1 MSEEATSFL
10 ILPAKCMHL
19 CAQLHRRFQCIS
31 LRRQLLSIQD
41 AAEVGDLRLADTSVL
56 VTGWDTSTPGAL
68 SALILF
74 LGPGSPGSL
83 REKFG
88 PGAVLGPFA
97 QSQLPFLFIAR
108 PYFINDKTSPS
119 MVSASVK
126 EPAAAAALRSVEA
139 ASGAL
144 ASLPAQTQ
152 TLSCCSKAAA
162 GLTAEQLTKPAFT
175 SLRSD
180 HPRFTSSIQP
190 RRKPHLGLVRLDITR
205 SAASAPASGALLVTI
220 QRRQDMVAQKA
231 QLESARPAT
240 DGAAQVGRSFER
252 PTERLAASQKELR
265 RPVEFQFKSAKWVS
279 AMQPFVNLGADQQ
292 HTFHFGSPPW
302 YCQI

>member
-1 MSEEATSFL
+1 MRSGGSNFISSARVDPAEHVAVVAQCAGDKALARDSVPFSCHGLKVVAFSRKFGALLIGAFATSVHIGSADCLRVQLIATFGYSMSEEATSFL

-139 ASGAL
+139 ASG
-144 ASLPAQTQ
+144 
-152 TLSCCSKAAA
+152 
-162 GLTAEQLTKPAFT
+162 
-175 SLRSD
+175 
-180 HPRFTSSIQP
+180 
-190 RRKPHLGLVRLDITR
+190 
-205 SAASAPASGALLVTI
+205 
-220 QRRQDMVAQKA
+220 
-231 QLESARPAT
+231 
-240 DGAAQVGRSFER
+240 
-252 PTERLAASQKELR
+252 
-265 RPVEFQFKSAKWVS
+265 
-279 AMQPFVNLGADQQ
+279 
-292 HTFHFGSPPW
+292 
-302 YCQI
+302 